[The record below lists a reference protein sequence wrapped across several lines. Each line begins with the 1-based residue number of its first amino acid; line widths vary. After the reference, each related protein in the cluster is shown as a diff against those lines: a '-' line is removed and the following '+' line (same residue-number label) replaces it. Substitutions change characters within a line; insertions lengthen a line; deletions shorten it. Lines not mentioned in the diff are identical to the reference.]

1 MKFTLLNSDTNTSAR
16 TGILETDHGSIQ
28 TPIFMPV
35 GTVGAVK
42 TMAPHELE
50 GVGSQIILGNTYH
63 LYLRPGTDVIHEA
76 GGLHKF
82 NFWDKPIL
90 TDSGGFQV
98 FSLAK
103 LNKINDDGVEF
114 QSHLD
119 GSRHMFTPE
128 FSMEIQRNLGAD
140 IIMAFDECPPGD
152 SEFKTVKNAVE
163 RTTRWMKRCSVWL
176 HENPELYG
184 FGQTVFPIIQGSVNH
199 ELRQKS
205 VEELIPYSSCGLGIG
220 GLAVGEEKNAMMD
233 TVEFCDTVLP
243 KDQPRYLMGVGKP
256 SDLVQAVRRGVD
268 MFDCVMPT
276 RNGRNGHIFTSDGV
290 INIKNEKFKHDF
302 SSLDPNSSH
311 GWGRSFSKSY
321 VRHLFNINEVLGLR
335 IASTLNLSYYLDLM
349 ASMRQQINEGNFDAW
364 SKSLLSEMRDQKG
377 M

>member
-1 MKFTLLNSDTNTSAR
+1 MTFTIHQKDPNTASR
-16 TGILETDHGSIQ
+16 VGIIETDHGRID
-28 TPIFMPV
+28 TPTFMPV

-42 TMAPHELE
+42 TMTPHDLE
-50 GVGSQIILGNTYH
+50 EIDSQIILGNAYH
-63 LYLRPGTDVIHEA
+63 LYLRPGIDVINEI

-82 NFWDKPIL
+82 ISWERPIL

-103 LNKINDDGVEF
+103 LNKINDDGIEF

-119 GSRHMFTPE
+119 GSRHMFSPE

-152 SEFKTVKNAVE
+152 ADDKRIKEAVV
-163 RTTRWMKRCSVWL
+163 RTSQWMKLCNNWL
-176 HENPELYG
+176 KENPEIYNYK
-184 FGQTVFPIIQGSVNH
+184 QTVFPIIQGSVSH
-199 ELRQKS
+199 EMRKLS
-205 VEELIPYSSCGLGIG
+205 AEELIPFSTCGIGIG
-220 GLAVGEEKNAMMD
+220 GLAVGEEKNAMFD

-256 SDLVQAVRRGVD
+256 SDLVQAVRCGVD

-276 RNGRNGHIFTSDGV
+276 RNGRNGHIFTSEGV
-290 INIKNEKFKHDF
+290 INIKNERHKKDL
-302 SSLDPNSSH
+302 SSVDPNSSH
-311 GWGRSFSKSY
+311 TWGRTFSKSY
-321 VRHLFNINEVLGLR
+321 LRHLFNINEVLGLR

-349 ASMRQQINEGNFDAW
+349 DAVRKKITDGNFDSW
-364 SKSLLSEMRDQKG
+364 SKSLLSDMKNMKG